1 MLIPSTSELVE
12 TSWSVSGA
20 SRGNISRISQAAAV
34 RSLAPGECLF
44 QKGDR
49 YARLYRVEHGAL
61 CHYVHKGDGSH
72 EIIEFVFKGDIVGFA
87 QHVEKHIT
95 TARAL
100 VLTEV
105 SVVPSQVFADA
116 LKTDG
121 CLAARVAAA
130 ADREFDYLRSRAV
143 QSGEG
148 RPAARVAAFIAALVR
163 ISTREGRDPSLVAD
177 EISSGVVAEGL
188 NMSIDCLATA
198 LMELERRGLIQ
209 QTPAGK
215 RIVDVELLERLFD

>member
-1 MLIPSTSELVE
+1 MLIPSTSELAE
-12 TSWSVSGA
+12 TSCSVSEV
-20 SRGNISRISQAAAV
+20 SRGKISGILRAAAV
-34 RSLAPGECLF
+34 RSLVRGECLF
-44 QKGDR
+44 QEGDR
-49 YARLYRVEHGAL
+49 HARLYRVEHGAL
-61 CHYVHKGDGSH
+61 CHYMHRGDGSH

-87 QHVEKHIT
+87 HVNKHVT

-105 SVVPSQVFADA
+105 SVVPSQVFAEA

-130 ADREFDYLRSRAV
+130 ADREFDYLRLRAI

-148 RPAARVAAFIAALVR
+148 KPTVRVAAFIAALVR
-163 ISTREGRDPSLVAD
+163 ISAREGRDPSLIAD

-188 NMSIDCLATA
+188 NMSINCLATA

-209 QTPAGK
+209 QTPAGR
-215 RIVDVELLERLFD
+215 RIVNVELLERLFD

>member
-12 TSWSVSGA
+12 TSRSVSEV
-20 SRGNISRISQAAAV
+20 SRGNISRISRAAAV
-34 RSLAPGECLF
+34 RSLARGECLF

-49 YARLYRVEHGAL
+49 HARLYRVEHGAL
-61 CHYVHKGDGSH
+61 CHYMHRGDGSH

-87 QHVEKHIT
+87 HLEKHIT

-130 ADREFDYLRSRAV
+130 ADREFDYLRSRAI

-148 RPAARVAAFIAALVR
+148 QTCRAGCGSYRRARSHKRARRPRPQ
-163 ISTREGRDPSLVAD
+163 SHCGRDFFRHRCPEPKYEHRLSCHCSHRARAPRIDPAD
-177 EISSGVVAEGL
+177 TGWHSVSS
-188 NMSIDCLATA
+188 MSNC
-198 LMELERRGLIQ
+198 
-209 QTPAGK
+209 
-215 RIVDVELLERLFD
+215 

>member
-1 MLIPSTSELVE
+1 M
-12 TSWSVSGA
+12 
-20 SRGNISRISQAAAV
+20 

>member
-12 TSWSVSGA
+12 TSWSVSEV
-20 SRGNISRISQAAAV
+20 SRGNISRISRAAAV
-34 RSLAPGECLF
+34 RSLARGECLF
-44 QKGDR
+44 QTGDR
-49 YARLYRVEHGAL
+49 HARLYRVEHGAL
-61 CHYVHKGDGSH
+61 CHYMHRGDGSH

-87 QHVEKHIT
+87 HVEKHIT

-105 SVVPSQVFADA
+105 SVVPSQVFANA

-130 ADREFDYLRSRAV
+130 ADREFDYLRSRAI

-148 RPAARVAAFIAALVR
+148 RPAVRVAAFIAALVR
-163 ISTREGRDPSLVAD
+163 ISAREGRDPSLIAD
-177 EISSGVVAEGL
+177 EISSGIVAQSL

-198 LMELERRGLIQ
+198 LIELERRGLIQ